1 MEQVFDALY
10 TRAGMLW
17 KALLA
22 LIFGYLISAGI
33 QILVTKQQMANVL
46 GARGPRQAG
55 LAGLFGFIV
64 FLFIRSAGSIPIDF
78 GQGRRALE
86 RARLPDRLDQ
96 SRDRTRHCPLGAA
109 RLEIHDRQLFAG
121 PADDRLSLR
130 PDQPLVSLRPAGA
143 GKAACGARTATRGDG
158 DAARDGG
165 ELA

>member
-55 LAGLFGFIV
+55 LAGLFGFISSSCSFAALAASRSILV
-64 FLFIRSAGSIPIDF
+64 KGAEPSNALAFLIASTNLVI
-78 GQGRRALE
+78 E
-86 RARLPDRLDQ
+86 
-96 SRDRTRHCPLGAA
+96 LGIVLWVLLGWKFTIANFLLGLLMIA
-109 RLEIHDRQLFAG
+109 
-121 PADDRLSLR
+121 
-130 PDQPLVSLRPAGA
+130 
-143 GKAACGARTATRGDG
+143 
-158 DAARDGG
+158 
-165 ELA
+165 